1 MAHAS
6 RVSDS
11 VNLPSELPTNEARPE
26 GSNASPNSHI
36 GKCSTV
42 QHHMNLVQAPTHE
55 EIAKIVQNIVNAHM
69 PEPDH
74 KTWTVPS
81 TSDCMDKVLTCQTC
95 EYLMNE
101 MCGAVI
107 CDACESACHL
117 RCLQFNS
124 KPISGEDWHC
134 LKCAENSNGKLFPL
148 KYGRVVRIASK
159 PEMSSSTA

>member
-69 PEPDH
+69 PEPIKLLLLIYFDC
-74 KTWTVPS
+74 
-81 TSDCMDKVLTCQTC
+81 TSNSILEIRK
-95 EYLMNE
+95 
-101 MCGAVI
+101 CGKI
-107 CDACESACHL
+107 
-117 RCLQFNS
+117 
-124 KPISGEDWHC
+124 
-134 LKCAENSNGKLFPL
+134 
-148 KYGRVVRIASK
+148 VR
-159 PEMSSSTA
+159 